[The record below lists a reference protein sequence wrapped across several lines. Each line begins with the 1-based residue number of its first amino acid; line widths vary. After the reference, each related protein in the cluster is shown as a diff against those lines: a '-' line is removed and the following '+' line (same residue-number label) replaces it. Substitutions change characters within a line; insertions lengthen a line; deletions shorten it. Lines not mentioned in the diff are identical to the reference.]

1 MSHFNANAID
11 DLLNNISQST
21 QNIQKQ
27 LQEDD
32 EEDLIPASQVSPQIE
47 KMINQKNGLSVDYS
61 RVYAQLEKLIE
72 NGNVAL
78 QVVNAI
84 DPDVTGT
91 DIASSTASL
100 LNAIKNCV
108 AQFTKIH
115 LQHIK
120 FQQVIQLQQLKH
132 KHKMEELQARKQ
144 IYQAKNNNIIDIKS
158 TELKTDKD
166 NNTLIPWQTQGI
178 NSYLNYLKKEK
189 ESNK

>member
-1 MSHFNANAID
+1 MQHFNANAID

-144 IYQAKNNNIIDIKS
+144 IYQVKNNNIIDINS

-166 NNTLIPWQTQGI
+166 NNTLVPWQTEGI